1 MNQYPKHTVPA
12 SLIGLVAGAL
22 LGIATN
28 SAMAFWLGVIVVGGV
43 ALAFLKET
51 DKD

>member
-1 MNQYPKHTVPA
+1 MNQYPKHIVE
-12 SLIGLVAGAL
+12 SGIIGLVAGAL

-28 SAMAFWLGVIVVGGV
+28 SAMAFWLGYFVVAGV